1 VEHFK
6 LGEAV
11 ALNRLSTGTR
21 RTVVSVAEDGHF
33 VTVRGP
39 IAFYRKVARPRTA
52 RAAASCPLAGVS
64 ISFARRGPVPAERC
78 EVSPPEKDGTRILHC
93 VDPVHCPAIKAKESA
108 ER

>member
-11 ALNRLSTGTR
+11 ALNRLTTR
-21 RTVVSVAEDGHF
+21 ARDTVISVTEDGHF
-33 VTVRGP
+33 VTVRWSNRFLQEG
-39 IAFYRKVARPRTA
+39 RSTTH
-52 RAAASCPLAGVS
+52 RAAASCPFAGVS
-64 ISFARRGPVPAERC
+64 ISFAGRDPVPAERC

-93 VDPVHCPAIKAKESA
+93 VDPVHCPAIKAKETT